1 MINLNLYFYFIFIM
15 YKIKIDQIYKIFI
28 NKYIKKI
35 IIFIFLYLP
44 YN

>member
-15 YKIKIDQIYKIFI
+15 YKIKIDLIYKIFI

-35 IIFIFLYLP
+35 VISIFLYLP